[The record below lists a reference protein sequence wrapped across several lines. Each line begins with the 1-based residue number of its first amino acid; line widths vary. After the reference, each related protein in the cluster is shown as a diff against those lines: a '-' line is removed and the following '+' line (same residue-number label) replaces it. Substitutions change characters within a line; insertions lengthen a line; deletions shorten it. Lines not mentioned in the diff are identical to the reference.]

1 MKEIISLLE
10 GMSLQ
15 EQRAWY
21 IRMLIKNARLSIAV
35 VAARHRISTYGL
47 AGAISGIFPWGPRVI
62 KALEKEFGICLT
74 AYLTEKEAAKMDRA

>member
-1 MKEIISLLE
+1 MREIVSLLE

-15 EQRAWY
+15 QKRGWY
-21 IRMLIKNARLSIAV
+21 IKMLIKDARLSISYI
-35 VAARHRISTYGL
+35 AARHRISTYGL